1 MSALP
6 PKADID
12 RARWDVRFVPKADI
26 CSAAKERLFD
36 HFGERIGFPFR
47 VHDMLQHA
55 CGYAPANAGHDTR
68 GIQDWLGKAPQP
80 QFKSTRFAAPRASA
94 K

>member
-1 MSALP
+1 
-6 PKADID
+6 
-12 RARWDVRFVPKADI
+12 VPKADI

-36 HFGERIGFPFR
+36 HFGERTGFPFR